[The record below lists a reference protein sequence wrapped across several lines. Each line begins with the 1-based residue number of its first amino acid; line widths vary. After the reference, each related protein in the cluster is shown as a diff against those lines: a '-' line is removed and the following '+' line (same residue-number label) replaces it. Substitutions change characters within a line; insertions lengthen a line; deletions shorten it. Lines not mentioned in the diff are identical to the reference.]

1 MLSFAPTNAAIS
13 RDARWSTTRTWV
25 KAGFNNTSV
34 ALVKAPMEGPA
45 APGAVA
51 VVTDGSVAR
60 GAMVRIIESAVSN
73 TTLDLADELYVRCDE
88 ATADT

>member
-1 MLSFAPTNAAIS
+1 
-13 RDARWSTTRTWV
+13 
-25 KAGFNNTSV
+25 
-34 ALVKAPMEGPA
+34 MEGPA